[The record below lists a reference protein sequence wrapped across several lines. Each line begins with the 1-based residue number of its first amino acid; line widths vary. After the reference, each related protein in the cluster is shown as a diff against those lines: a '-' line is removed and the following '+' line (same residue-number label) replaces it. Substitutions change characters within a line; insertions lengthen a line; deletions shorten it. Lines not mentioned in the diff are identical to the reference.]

1 MEVATKGLQ
10 PLMLTPRTVQ
20 CYRRVTWA
28 IEGGLEAFSV
38 PALTFTFSAIAR
50 TGPAFALAR
59 DISGKRG
66 LHLFSAERERTAM
79 LFASS

>member
-10 PLMLTPRTVQ
+10 PLMLTPRVLER
-20 CYRRVTWA
+20 YRRVTWA
-28 IEGGLEAFSV
+28 IEGGLEGFGVHAR
-38 PALTFTFSAIAR
+38 TFTFSAIAC

-59 DISGKRG
+59 GISGKRG
-66 LHLFSAERERTAM
+66 LHLFSAEMERTAM